1 MQQPLQFLFVTE
13 TSNVEAT
20 LAVLRRRRA
29 GSANIHLRR
38 LDDGALVEVLGGPD
52 IARAAALRVG
62 RELARLPGSR
72 LVKVVA
78 MRRPAP
84 SEAGPR
90 YVRDELASWRREA
103 TLPRR
108 AA

>member
-1 MQQPLQFLFVTE
+1 MQPPLQFVFVAE
-13 TSNVEAT
+13 TSNVDAA

-38 LDDGALVEVLGGPD
+38 LDDGALLEVLGGPG

-72 LVKVVA
+72 LVKVMAV
-78 MRRPAP
+78 RRPAP
-84 SEAGPR
+84 AEAGPR

-103 TLPRR
+103 PQPRR